1 MLASKAK
8 TFSQIAIRQD
18 LETIYKNIKEACDQ
32 GHCEVSLEISKC
44 DALKRQNIVVNLRSE
59 GYKVDCKYLNNKYVS
74 TNISWIGSSDYSS
87 LISFRG

>member
-18 LETIYKNIKEACDQ
+18 LEAIYKKIKEACDQ
-32 GHCEVSLEISKC
+32 GHCEVNLEISK
-44 DALKRQNIVVNLRSE
+44 DDSLKRQNIVVNLKNE
-59 GYKVDCKYLNNKYVS
+59 GYKVGCKYLNDKYVS
-74 TNISWIGSSDYSS
+74 TNISWIESSDYSS